1 MARANGSSG
10 QPTFLGAFPKAIL
23 GRLLFWAPVWVPLIV
38 VFQLVL
44 SGLKPTQAEGRRV
57 RGAEDEVLQRVEDLE
72 SERDDLQLRRDM
84 LSDPIYRARVDRTR
98 QRADRDP
105 LTLDEAREHE
115 TEGAGE

>member
-1 MARANGSSG
+1 MARANGSSKR
-10 QPTFLGAFPKAIL
+10 PSFLGLVF

-72 SERDDLQLRRDM
+72 SEREDLQLRRDM
-84 LSDPIYRARVDRTR
+84 LADPIYRARVDRTR
-98 QRADRDP
+98 QRADREP
-105 LTLDEAREHE
+105 LTLDDARELE
-115 TEGAGE
+115 TDGAGE